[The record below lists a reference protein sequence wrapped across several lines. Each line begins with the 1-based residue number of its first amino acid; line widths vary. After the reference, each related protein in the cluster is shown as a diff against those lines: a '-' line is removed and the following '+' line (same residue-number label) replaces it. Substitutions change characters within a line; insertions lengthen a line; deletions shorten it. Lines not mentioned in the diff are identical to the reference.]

1 MENKVLEKIKNDQLQ
16 ARKNKD
22 SFKASILTTLIGE
35 IVSIGK
41 NAGNRETNEEETLK
55 LISKFKKGVQD
66 TLALIKTGDISR
78 YKTEIEI
85 YDVYLPNLMTND
97 ELKEVIRKIIS
108 EGSINMGDIMKELK
122 ANYAGLYDGKIASS
136 IIKEVL

>member
-66 TLALIKTGDISR
+66 TLALIKTGDITR